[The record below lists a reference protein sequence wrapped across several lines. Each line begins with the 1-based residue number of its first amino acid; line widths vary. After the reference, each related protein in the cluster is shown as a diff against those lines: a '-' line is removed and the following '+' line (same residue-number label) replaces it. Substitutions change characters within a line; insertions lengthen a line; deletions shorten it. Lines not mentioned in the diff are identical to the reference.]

1 MKWQNNEHSDVATA
15 STSGSCRLE
24 RDDQA
29 NVPSVRARTS
39 VERKRS
45 EAAGA
50 AEGAEAV
57 PVIELVQRREAKRR
71 LQPGQAEA
79 ESDEANVEVPR
90 LDLPLEIVIR
100 RFARIIHPR

>member
-1 MKWQNNEHSDVATA
+1 MKWQNNEHSDVATVN
-15 STSGSCRLE
+15 TSGSCRL
-24 RDDQA
+24 
-29 NVPSVRARTS
+29 VRADQRS
-39 VERKRS
+39 ARSAKARISAVRKRN
-45 EAAGA
+45 EATEVE
-50 AEGAEAV
+50 EGAKAV